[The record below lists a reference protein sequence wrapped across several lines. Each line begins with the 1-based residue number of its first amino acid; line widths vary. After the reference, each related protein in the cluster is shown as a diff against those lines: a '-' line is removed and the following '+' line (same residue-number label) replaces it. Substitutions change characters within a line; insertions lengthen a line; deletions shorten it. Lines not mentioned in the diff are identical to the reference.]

1 MNKVN
6 LNSNTSSNT
15 TSQGE
20 QKKWQ
25 KYGRGDEI
33 YASDFEIWR
42 VDRGIVQL
50 SRIGADGNESI
61 VGFITTNGAFEN
73 SLSGSSVVYRAIAL
87 SDVDIQYYS
96 EQDIADP
103 TLAKSLLVSF
113 SELLSL
119 TQQLSTIMLLK
130 NAEERLRELLLMLKQ
145 KMGIPT
151 ANGVRL
157 QIRFTP
163 QHLANIIC
171 SNRASIAQILA
182 DFQRQG
188 LISLDAEQH
197 IVIKL

>member
-6 LNSNTSSNT
+6 LNSNTNSNT
-15 TSQGE
+15 KSQGE

-33 YASDFEIWR
+33 SASDFGVWR

-50 SRIGADGNESI
+50 SRIEADGEVI

-73 SLSGSSVVYRAIAL
+73 SLSGSWVVYRAIAL

-103 TLAKSLLVSF
+103 TLARSLLASF

-119 TQQLSTIMLLK
+119 TQQLSTIMLLE

-151 ANGVRL
+151 ADGVRL
-157 QIRFTP
+157 QIRFTH
-163 QHLANIIC
+163 QHLADIIC
-171 SNRASIAQILA
+171 TTKASIAQILA
-182 DFQRQG
+182 DFQHQG

>member
-42 VDRGIVQL
+42 VDWGIVQL

-171 SNRASIAQILA
+171 SNRASIARILE